1 MSETEN
7 QTFESSPSNGE
18 PPQHHDEQ
26 AVAADEPARFGPLSR
41 LTGTLLSPGETFA
54 DVNRKPTWL
63 APMIIAVVT
72 VIASS
77 LFFTWRVHPN
87 WEEITRAQIKK
98 RMEKSNQSIPE
109 EQLQQQINIGKTIA
123 KFYPIIGA
131 VFTPIVYLI
140 VAGIFALGMMLIQA
154 KTTFKKILSV
164 VAWTFAAMGLL
175 GTVVMM
181 ASLMVRDEEGLR
193 NIDPTQPSGIV
204 PTNLAVFLASDSS
217 PVIKAI
223 AGSLDVFSIWILILL
238 SIGFAAIAGSRK
250 ITTGKTA
257 TVVFGFWL
265 VFVVIKVGWAA
276 IFGA

>member
-7 QTFESSPSNGE
+7 QTPEPSPTNGA
-18 PPQHHDEQ
+18 PQTQNEQ
-26 AVAADEPARFGPLSR
+26 TAVEEPARLGPLSR
-41 LTGTLLSPGETFA
+41 LTGTLLSPGETFV

-63 APMIIAVVT
+63 APMIIAIVT

-87 WEEITRAQIKK
+87 WEEITRNQIKK

-131 VFTPIVYLI
+131 IFTPIVYLI

-164 VAWTFAAMGLL
+164 VSWTFAAMGIL

-193 NIDPTQPSGIV
+193 NIDPTQPTGIV
-204 PTNLAVFLASDSS
+204 PTNLAVFLASDAS

-250 ITTGKTA
+250 ITTGKAA

-276 IFGA
+276 MFGA